1 MILLV
6 LGLSIMLGG
15 PESRVMAARTSGI
28 PEGLEVVEGSTE
40 YMDKKQYLYRLDIEE
55 KGLLDLIWLAF
66 NEQANERFGVVELIG
81 RATVSV
87 FHYCTT
93 SNLAD
98 LFGDNINL
106 IQKRLHKS
114 LFMPMLWAALGMIGI
129 KIIGRLWRRNMTA
142 AMGDMIAVGLVM
154 AAALLVTEYSDQVV
168 KQLYD
173 TTNGISAQVM
183 VDLSGSNVGEA
194 GSSYSAMAVGT
205 LWKNMVYIPWAQLEF
220 GAAADEMSE
229 SEIDNLLKR
238 TDLDERQEEV
248 NKKVEEDGRYRKGMN
263 KKQGVARLSTLN
275 LYIPIVIVKA
285 GIFMICSVL
294 RFVYQILTVIFIF
307 LAPIVLALSLFPG
320 FDFKIME
327 AWLKKILALQ
337 ISAIVIAIFMSLLI
351 LVDNK
356 IMSMFGSAEWMIGN
370 AIEVLMMVC
379 IFLARKKITGL
390 FETIHRAVQ
399 MPRYAVTA
407 MRNSGNVYRDGSRIG
422 HMVGGAI
429 KYGMYRRV
437 LAATAGGAAGGA
449 AASGY
454 AKKNREV
461 QRPDMADYKNA
472 AQEQDIKKR
481 GQKQQEAMEEKWRE
495 RRNQVQRPKT
505 EDFADAGKVE
515 LVNHP
520 TSIQSDKVKAESH
533 PEYEQTLSH
542 RNLEG
547 QRRTKAWNS
556 WTDDTAKAAEPA
568 RNISTA
574 YIEAQGTSR
583 TGIQNGGSVAVK
595 ENSRM
600 QNTEKWDM
608 AGKTTLGNYPG
619 QEQERKQP
627 VRSKGEKAQ
636 VNSSRKK
643 TGEGRTRAL
652 SSGLS
657 VNVEE
662 KERKAVKRPS
672 STKKIRKG
680 KRNE

>member
-1 MILLV
+1 MGLLV
-6 LGLSIMLGG
+6 LGLSMILGG
-15 PESRVMAARTSGI
+15 PGSRVMAARTSGI

-168 KQLYD
+168 RQLYD

-229 SEIDNLLKR
+229 SEVDDLLSTTILQK
-238 TDLDERQEEV
+238 RQEIV
-248 NKKVEEDGRYRKGMN
+248 NKKVEEDGRYEKGMN

-422 HMVGGAI
+422 RMVGGAVR
-429 KYGMYRRV
+429 YGMYRKV
-437 LAATAGGAAGGA
+437 LGAMAGSPGAVAM
-449 AASGY
+449 
-454 AKKNREV
+454 KKKEV
-461 QRPDMADYKNA
+461 KRPDMEEYKNA
-472 AQEQDIKKR
+472 AQDQNINKR
-481 GQKQQEAMEEKWRE
+481 SKKQQEAMEEKWRE

-556 WTDDTAKAAEPA
+556 WADDTAKATEPA

-600 QNTEKWDM
+600 QNTEKWDT

-672 STKKIRKG
+672 STRKG